1 MENKKKLIAL
11 VIGIILIIL
20 VGGLVFYLTSHLTKT
35 TICKGKLDMITTEEV
50 EVISSDEKVKETK
63 TQVTYDYS
71 DYVSDMYPI
80 SYYKDYI
87 KIVISFIKI

>member
-1 MENKKKLIAL
+1 MENKKKKLIAL

-50 EVISSDEKVKETK
+50 EIISSDEKVKETK
-63 TQVTYDYS
+63 TQLHMITVIMFQICILFLTT
-71 DYVSDMYPI
+71 
-80 SYYKDYI
+80 
-87 KIVISFIKI
+87 KII